1 MGSFLHWPMIR
12 ASSCA
17 SIDTIYLN
25 IVYREMFAL
34 EDFKYTKRHQWSPIT
49 TITDVADYPVG
60 YVFSLWPITIFKLK
74 VSKIMD
80 APRYVT
86 IIKIF
91 GLEYQKT

>member
-1 MGSFLHWPMIR
+1 MIR
-12 ASSCA
+12 ALSGA
-17 SIDTIYLN
+17 SVAITSLSLEFL
-25 IVYREMFAL
+25 EMFAL
-34 EDFKYTKRHQWSPIT
+34 EDFRYTKRARWSPFT
-49 TITDVADYPVG
+49 TIADVADYPVG